1 MTILSDIKATG
12 TTQVLVTLKGVA
24 PGDSEALA
32 AHGSQI
38 TRLRRNFAAKEHSQA
53 SMLAAIAGKRGKR
66 ASPVRVYP
74 NLGLMLGTVDERGYV
89 GLRKD
94 PAVHS
99 VVPAPALSLIRPVEA
114 SECSATKRVAWGLT
128 RLRIPE
134 VWDTGLSGRG
144 VVVGHLDTGV
154 DAAHPALQG
163 AIAAFAHFDLDGD
176 PVPGARPSDSGEHG
190 THTAGTIV
198 GRAVGST
205 RFGVAPGAQL
215 ACALVIEGGNV
226 IARILGGMDWIVGQ
240 GARILSMSLGLRG
253 YREDFLPLMQAIR
266 NRGVLP
272 VVAVGNEYAGTSRS
286 PGNYEVVLSVGACDE
301 REEVAAFSSSQWLQ
315 RPKQPLVPDLVAP
328 GDGVLSALPGGRYGT
343 MNGTSM
349 ATPHVAGLAALLW
362 EAVPHAT
369 VDQVEQAILDSCTR
383 PASMPEAR
391 ANRGVPDAVRA
402 VALLRGATQ
411 ADSGSGSPTAR
422 TTARTTAT
430 RKKKAKKRSRK

>member
-32 AHGSQI
+32 SHGTQI
-38 TRLRRNFAAKEHSQA
+38 TRLRRNFAAGENSQA
-53 SMLAAIAGKRGKR
+53 SMLAAVGGKRGKR
-66 ASPVRVYP
+66 ANPVRVYP
-74 NLGLMLGTVDERGYV
+74 NLGLMLGTVDKSGYV

-94 PAVHS
+94 PAVQS

-114 SECSATKRVAWGLT
+114 AECSATDRVAWGLT

-134 VWDTGLSGRG
+134 VWDAGSIGRG
-144 VVVGHLDTGV
+144 VIVGHLDTGV
-154 DAAHPALQG
+154 DAGHPALQG
-163 AIAAFAHFDLDGD
+163 AVAAFARFDLDGD

-198 GRAVGST
+198 GRAVGAT

-215 ACALVIEGGNV
+215 ASALVIEGGNV

-286 PGNYEVVLSVGACDE
+286 PGNYDVVLSVGASNE
-301 REEVAAFSSSQWLQ
+301 REEVAPFSSSQWIQ
-315 RPKQPLVPDLVAP
+315 RPKEPLVPDLVAP

-349 ATPHVAGLAALLW
+349 ATPHVAGVAALLW

-369 VDQVEQAILDSCTR
+369 VDQVEQAILGSCTR
-383 PASMPEAR
+383 PSSMTEAR

-402 VALLRGATQ
+402 VALLRSATQ
-411 ADSGSGSPTAR
+411 AGPGNASPATR
-422 TTARTTAT
+422 TNAT
-430 RKKKAKKRSRK
+430 RKKKAKKRKR